1 MQVSIKKAVKEVP
14 NKDNP
19 QKPWTFNVLVLTI
32 DGRDFEVRASNEK
45 DVNLLDYLVK

>member
-1 MQVSIKKAVKEVP
+1 MEVTIKKAVKEVP

-19 QKPWTFNVLVLTI
+19 QKPWTFPVLLLTVA
-32 DGRDFEVRASNEK
+32 GRDFEIKCANEK